1 MMTEWKQMDDAA
13 WAAFRTD
20 ILREKGGESQEDF
33 LKWVRDGSK
42 FIDAIDDRIPVVGDS
57 DLDLYPVRLSEAQF
71 KNPPGSTEARMYDL
85 WTSLSPAV
93 ASSTSFWA
101 NATMSHVRSGRIEPS
116 YLASNGVSSQTGIE
130 RIDRALT
137 RSDANPEKQMDAC
150 VRAIVRQL
158 GGLPQRGNRSV
169 FADCP
174 FARAWW
180 RERLL
185 RNAERISGV
194 PKERIGKMLRQSK
207 DHWVRFVSAM
217 VSRNPVFGMSLVQNA
232 AAVGLV
238 RLLPRSPNE
247 KFPSARVVQ
256 DVCQALCFIGGSR
269 ELGVL
274 NFAELRQITESIV
287 DDIRDNDQ

>member
-1 MMTEWKQMDDAA
+1 MTEWKQMDDTA
-13 WAAFRTD
+13 WADFRD
-20 ILREKGGESQEDF
+20 KYLREKGGTIQENF
-33 LKWVRDGSK
+33 LKSVRDGDR
-42 FIDAIDDRIPVVGDS
+42 FIDVMSQIRIVGNR
-57 DLDLYPVRLSEAQF
+57 DLGLYPVRLSEAQF
-71 KNPPGSTEARMYDL
+71 KNPPESTEARMYDL
-85 WTSLSPAV
+85 WASLSPAV

-101 NATMSHVRSGRIEPS
+101 NTTMEHVRSGRIEPS

-130 RIDRALT
+130 RIDRVLT
-137 RSDANPEKQMDAC
+137 RSDAKPEKQVDAC
-150 VRAIVRQL
+150 VRSVIRQL

-169 FADCP
+169 LTDCP

-185 RNAERISGV
+185 RSAERISGV
-194 PKERIGKMLRQSK
+194 PKARIGEMLRKSK

-217 VSRNPVFGMSLVQNA
+217 VSRNPVFGMSLVQDA
-232 AAVGLV
+232 TAVGLV
-238 RLLPRSPNE
+238 RLLPQSPDD

-274 NFAELRQITESIV
+274 DFVELRQMTESIV
-287 DDIRDNDQ
+287 DAIRNKNP